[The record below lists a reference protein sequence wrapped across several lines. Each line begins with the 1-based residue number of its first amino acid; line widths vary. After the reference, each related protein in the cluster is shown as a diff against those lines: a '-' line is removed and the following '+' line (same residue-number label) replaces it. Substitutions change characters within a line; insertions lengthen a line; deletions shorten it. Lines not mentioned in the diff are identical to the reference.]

1 MSNGQTFQDIVNQ
14 YVEKVEGPAKA
25 EPKATPKPKPRK
37 KVAQKQGMI
46 LLSKLWEIK
55 PDAMTL
61 DLVMPEF
68 DGLYALRGIM
78 DQDPEAK
85 VLVVSALDQQ
95 SVLKNAIRLGASDFI
110 VEPFEKDRLVGALE
124 KLMGTG

>member
-1 MSNGQTFQDIVNQ
+1 MSKTLLVTDDALIIREMIKEAARGSGWTIAGEACDGQEA
-14 YVEKVEGPAKA
+14 VERFE
-25 EPKATPKPKPRK
+25 
-37 KVAQKQGMI
+37 
-46 LLSKLWEIK
+46 EIK

-61 DLVMPEF
+61 DLVMPDF

-95 SVLKNAIRLGASDFI
+95 NVLKDAIRLGASDFI
-110 VEPFEKDRLVGALE
+110 VKPFEKGRLVGALE